1 MWLFTNF
8 GFFSVVQKPG
18 DALLTI
24 RARAAVDLDRLRIEY
39 LPTLSPTVT
48 GGGTDYPYR
57 AKTDR
62 KALSQAMQ
70 QMVADLNY
78 SNFKSEVAERLGSE
92 RAHVYGKV
100 WKDLLAL
107 EAEMP
112 KPTVSKPKGKVAYG
126 GVVLDK
132 ANRVLLR
139 EPLNHYGGYV
149 WTFAKGGPNN
159 GESPEQTAL
168 REVLE
173 ETGVKAEIIQQIPG
187 DFPGDTSTTIFYL
200 MRLKED
206 TGKFHNETASVRWVT
221 FDEAPGLIKQTTS
234 LKGRKRDLEV
244 LARAAAM
251 IDHK

>member
-18 DALLTI
+18 DSLLTI
-24 RARAAVDLDRLRIEY
+24 RARAASDLDRLRTEY
-39 LPTLSPTVT
+39 LPTLSPTAT
-48 GGGTDYPYR
+48 GGGTDYPFR

-62 KALSQAMQ
+62 KALGVAMQ

-78 SNFKSEVAERLGSE
+78 SNFKSEVAKQLGSE

-100 WKDLLAL
+100 WEDLLAI
-107 EAEMP
+107 EKEKP
-112 KPTVSKPKGKVAYG
+112 KPMVSKPKGKVAYG
-126 GVVLDK
+126 GVVLDQ

-149 WTFAKGGPNN
+149 WTFAKGGPDK
-159 GESPEQTAL
+159 GETPEQTAL

-187 DFPGDTSTTIFYL
+187 DFPGDTSTTIFFL
-200 MRLKED
+200 MRMKED

-221 FDEAPGLIKQTTS
+221 FDEAPSLINQTTS
-234 LKGRKRDLEV
+234 TKGRKRDLEV
-244 LARAAAM
+244 LAKAALLIVAP
-251 IDHK
+251 